1 MYINYDY
8 YRVFYFVAKY
18 GSLSQASKQLMNNQP
33 NLTRTIKNLESAL
46 GCPLFSRTNR
56 GMKLTPEGEKLF

>member
-18 GSLSQASKQLMNNQP
+18 GSLSQASKQLMNNQGDDEADIVDIR
-33 NLTRTIKNLESAL
+33 NKRLADTVKR
-46 GCPLFSRTNR
+46 
-56 GMKLTPEGEKLF
+56 